1 MRTSIFSA
9 CLVLVTLGVGWE
21 TVTTAQD
28 AAGGRSLNG
37 FRPESGIQP
46 GTAASIAGNQLT
58 PEDPAYRQ
66 LEVESPSLT
75 PERMSVSE
83 KRRALGWYRR
93 MQSLARIEAARNAG
107 YHLSRPPGIVNPS
120 MQSQYPDYHTI
131 VIPVYVD
138 RSAR

>member
-9 CLVLVTLGVGWE
+9 CLIIVTLAVGWE
-21 TVTTAQD
+21 TITTAQD
-28 AAGGRSLNG
+28 AVGGRSLNG
-37 FRPESGIQP
+37 FRPESGMQP
-46 GTAASIAGNQLT
+46 GTAASIPANQLT
-58 PEDPAYRQ
+58 PEHPEYRQ
-66 LEVESPSLT
+66 PEVDSQSLA

-83 KRRALGWYRR
+83 KRQALGWYRR

-138 RSAR
+138 RSTR